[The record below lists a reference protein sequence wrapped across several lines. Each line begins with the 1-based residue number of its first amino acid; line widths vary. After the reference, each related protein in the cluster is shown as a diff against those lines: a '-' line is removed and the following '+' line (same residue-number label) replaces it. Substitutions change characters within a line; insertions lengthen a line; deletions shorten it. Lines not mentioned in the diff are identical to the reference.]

1 MWPSPNSVLRTEVL
15 NRFGQASLALWRD
28 GDADTTTTTTTA
40 TAASSSSY
48 APHGDGAGAGA
59 DRGFQ
64 ALRADGR
71 TFDWNSSFMMRLE
84 LLPET
89 HVSARVASKIM
100 FSGKAVKLLQ
110 TAKFSGDA
118 FFRKP
123 QLRDIYAYL
132 ARGASPSAS
141 AVPAAPTSP
150 GGATTASAADN
161 NANDHD
167 DAGETETKD
176 DAAAAAAAAGG
187 PAAAFAAA
195 TAADFDDYFE
205 KCGFRRADVKRFTA
219 KFHQVRCVP
228 SCPQPSRTSLPH
240 PDLSPHPPPQQVR
253 CRALQSNPKSPHV
266 ASSL

>member
-15 NRFGQASLALWRD
+15 NRFGQASVALWRD
-28 GDADTTTTTTTA
+28 GDADTTAGGTA
-40 TAASSSSY
+40 AASSSSY
-48 APHGDGAGAGA
+48 APHGDGAGA
-59 DRGFQ
+59 DHGFQ

-89 HVSARVASKIM
+89 HASARVASKIM

-141 AVPAAPTSP
+141 AVPTPP
-150 GGATTASAADN
+150 GGATTSPSADN
-161 NANDHD
+161 NANDND
-167 DAGETETKD
+167 NAGETETKD
-176 DAAAAAAAAGG
+176 DAAAAAAAAGE

-219 KFHQVRCVP
+219 KFHQVRCRALPTALSHLAP
-228 SCPQPSRTSLPH
+228 SPRSLP
-240 PDLSPHPPPQQVR
+240 SPPQQVR
-253 CRALQSNPKSPHV
+253 CRALQYNPKSPHV
-266 ASSL
+266 ASPL